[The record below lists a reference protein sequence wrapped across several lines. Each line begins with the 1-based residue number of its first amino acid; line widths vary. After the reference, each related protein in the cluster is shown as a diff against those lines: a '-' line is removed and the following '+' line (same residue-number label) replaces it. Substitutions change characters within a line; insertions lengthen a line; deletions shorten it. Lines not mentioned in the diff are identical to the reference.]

1 MTFFFPYD
9 LIARG
14 KKGGGRGGPSLN
26 VILVIWLS
34 DSGETQS
41 WTWHQCI
48 ISDLCYDMT
57 SKVNWDVICSELL
70 FTFTFQGRPTKV
82 WHSREETAVWASWGV
97 VRWQEKKK
105 NLVNDNIIIFY
116 CSPSWSC
123 IRSVACN
130 PYSDGPVSVDM
141 NQTETLRWL
150 EIVSQRV
157 KTAYKCAR
165 ASIAWHKHG
174 GRFWILRMRK
184 CRSCWVA
191 FFFAIFILFFA
202 HKLKSSQ
209 WIFPTFGL
217 FD

>member
-14 KKGGGRGGPSLN
+14 KEGGGRGGPSLN

-41 WTWHQCI
+41 WTWNQCI

-97 VRWQEKKK
+97 VRLQEKKK
-105 NLVNDNIIIFY
+105 LGQWWYYNFLLF
-116 CSPSWSC
+116 PKLEL
-123 IRSVACN
+123 RSVACN
-130 PYSDGPVSVDM
+130 PYSGGPVSVDM

-150 EIVSQRV
+150 EIVSRRV
-157 KTAYKCAR
+157 KTAYKCAP

-184 CRSCWVA
+184 CRSCWVDC
-191 FFFAIFILFFA
+191 FAIFILFFA

-209 WIFPTFGL
+209 WIFPIFGL
-217 FD
+217 FN